1 MTPRL
6 ALVLATLL
14 AGSAVAGNKV
24 IKNDNFTGAGGIG
37 SGVSFGEYEGAGV
50 LFQPDPSEY
59 PLKIVGIDVLLVP
72 YMQQG
77 SGVGAYVVEIY
88 DEGSMYKP
96 PQMNDAGSYGPYPLH
111 TNRLGQQGVQFSTST
126 AMFNRFALSQPV
138 IVDAGAVFVQVT
150 EQTQTSLDGTTIA
163 VDTAS
168 PKPFANWYFNGFGSF
183 DVFDLPDGGYLNN
196 INHNWIIRLVL
207 EVPDTA
213 VTVTAIN
220 PNTSVTTASPSV
232 VISGTNFE
240 LGATAL
246 LGTNALAITNLTGT
260 SVRATVPAG
269 LTPGVYDV
277 IVRNPN
283 GVEGKL
289 MRGYTVFDTDGGM
302 GTGGGAGGGA
312 GGGGGGSTGNEVLA
326 LTAITPTQTYAA
338 DATSLFLTGAGFK
351 AGAQVLIGGTRVE
364 GPVVESSGVISAAL
378 VANLLTPGTY
388 DVSVINLSGEKAT
401 LPQSFKVLA
410 GSFAAPKGCTCT
422 SLDFAPALLLGLA
435 LIRRR
440 RR

>member
-77 SGVGAYVVEIY
+77 SGVGAYEVEIY
-88 DEGSMYKP
+88 DEGAPVGP
-96 PQMNDAGSYGPYPLH
+96 PRMNDAGTYDQFALRTS
-111 TNRLGQQGVQFSTST
+111 RLGRQGVQFSTST
-126 AMFNRFALSQPV
+126 SMFNRFALSTPV

-163 VDTAS
+163 VDTSA
-168 PKPFANWYFNGFGSF
+168 PKPFANWYFDGFGSF
-183 DVFDLPDGGYLNN
+183 HVFDLADGGTYNN

-207 EVPDTA
+207 EVADTA

-302 GTGGGAGGGA
+302 GTGGGAGGGTGGGA
-312 GGGGGGSTGNEVLA
+312 GGGGGSTGNEVLA

-410 GSFAAPKGCTCT
+410 GSFAAPK
-422 SLDFAPALLLGLA
+422 LLGLA